1 MDMGQDDQLR
11 KIERSLDER
20 GQRGHVYLPPTGAPV
35 MTTVQRDEGQESRS
49 EIVGP
54 RPARDAIR
62 AAIGKHESLQRWT
75 EELRAETTV
84 DGLVP
89 PVVWNSVHLVVT
101 GVTAAHALLIAL
113 HHPSEYDE
121 EELEALSARVRSE
134 SCDLDQAFAQATGGT
149 LPAPARQWLR
159 QRNAPKGQIQAS
171 RDGEARTASPHQEGE
186 TILTKL
192 ADRIRTR
199 PNEPGTLRI
208 MMRGIA
214 RTWQN
219 IDSSERERTLKV
231 PPRLSGSKWDALLAA
246 VVEHIAWLSGYS
258 RPEWVDEQGRFN
270 EPPLNYARIRK
281 GDAVCWSPGAFLR
294 HGALADPRDLDGR
307 GGEHGYW
314 IPQAKRRNRRA
325 DDHGTA

>member
-1 MDMGQDDQLR
+1 MGKNDQLR
-11 KIERSLDER
+11 KIERSLEEK
-20 GQRGHVYLPPTGAPV
+20 GQRGHVYLPPAGAP
-35 MTTVQRDEGQESRS
+35 MLTTVQKDHGQQSRS
-49 EIVGP
+49 EIIGP
-54 RPARDAIR
+54 QPARDAIR

-75 EELRAETTV
+75 EELRTKTTV

-101 GVTAAHALLIAL
+101 GVTATHALLIAL
-113 HHPSEYDE
+113 HHPNEYDE
-121 EELEALSARVRSE
+121 AELKTLSAGVRSK
-134 SCDLDQAFAQATGGT
+134 SCDLDEAFAQATGGT

-159 QRNAPKGQIQAS
+159 QRNATKEQSQATRES
-171 RDGEARTASPHQEGE
+171 EARAASPHQEGE

-199 PNEPGTLRI
+199 PDEPGTLRI

-219 IDSSERERTLKV
+219 IDRSERERILKV
-231 PPRLSGSKWDALLAA
+231 PPRLSGTKWDALLAA

-258 RPEWVDEQGRFN
+258 RPQWVDEQARFN
-270 EPPLNYARIRK
+270 DPPQNYARIRK

-314 IPQAKRRNRRA
+314 IPQAKRGNRRA
-325 DDHGTA
+325 DDHRTA